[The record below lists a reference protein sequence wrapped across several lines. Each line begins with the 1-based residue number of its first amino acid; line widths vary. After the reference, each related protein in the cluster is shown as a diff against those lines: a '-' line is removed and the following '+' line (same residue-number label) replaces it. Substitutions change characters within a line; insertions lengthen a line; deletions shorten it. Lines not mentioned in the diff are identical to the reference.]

1 MSVKR
6 FLHNKFQTQWIP
18 DTFLTAA
25 IAALNKKN
33 IWKKLL
39 MLFMTD
45 LILMVTDAVE
55 SKLYGEPV
63 IRHKKKPPGNV
74 CKVYF
79 SNKAMELINLLKT
92 LYCAIYKSL

>member
-1 MSVKR
+1 
-6 FLHNKFQTQWIP
+6 
-18 DTFLTAA
+18 
-25 IAALNKKN
+25 
-33 IWKKLL
+33 
-39 MLFMTD
+39 
-45 LILMVTDAVE
+45 MVTDAVE

-92 LYCAIYKSL
+92 LYCAIYKNL